1 MADEWAVNT
10 PSGQMRL
17 ADFTLDQLV
26 ELEADCDEQW
36 WQLLSSPFRSARSA
50 KYIYRSA
57 CAQMGCEPEVLTV
70 RTITDVFV
78 QVPDDLPD
86 TYGGGL
92 PKAEDDPSAS
102 TVGSSSEPAAST
114 GPQPKPE
121 A

>member
-17 ADFTLDQLV
+17 ADFTLDQLI
-26 ELEADCDEQW
+26 ELETDCDEQW
-36 WQLLSSPFRSARSA
+36 WQLLASPFRSARTA
-50 KYIYRSA
+50 KYVYAAA
-57 CAQMGCEPEVLTV
+57 CAQMGCEPAVLTV

-78 QVPDDLPD
+78 QVPENLPD
-86 TYGGGL
+86 TYAGGL
-92 PKAEDDPSAS
+92 PKAGDDPSAS
-102 TVGSSSEPAAST
+102 TSGSSLEPAPST

>member
-36 WQLLSSPFRSARSA
+36 WQLLASPFRSARTA
-50 KYIYRSA
+50 KYIYSA
-57 CAQMGCEPEVLTV
+57 ACLQMGCEPEVLTV

-78 QVPDDLPD
+78 QVPDNMPD
-86 TYGGGL
+86 TYAGGL

-102 TVGSSSEPAAST
+102 TSGSSSEQQAST
-114 GPQPKPE
+114 GPQPKLE

>member
-17 ADFTLDQLV
+17 ADFTLDQLI
-26 ELEADCDEQW
+26 ELEADCEEQW

-92 PKAEDDPSAS
+92 PKAEDDPSLPTS
-102 TVGSSSEPAAST
+102 GSSSEQPAST

>member
-17 ADFTLDQLV
+17 AVFTLDQLI
-26 ELEADCDEQW
+26 ELETDTSEQW
-36 WQLLSSPFRSARSA
+36 WQLLASPFRSARTA
-50 KYIYRSA
+50 KYIYSA
-57 CAQMGCEPEVLTV
+57 ACLQMGCEPEVLTV
-70 RTITDVFV
+70 RRITDVFV
-78 QVPDDLPD
+78 QVAEDLPD

-92 PKAEDDPSAS
+92 PKAEDDPSVS
-102 TVGSSSEPAAST
+102 TSGSSSEPAAST